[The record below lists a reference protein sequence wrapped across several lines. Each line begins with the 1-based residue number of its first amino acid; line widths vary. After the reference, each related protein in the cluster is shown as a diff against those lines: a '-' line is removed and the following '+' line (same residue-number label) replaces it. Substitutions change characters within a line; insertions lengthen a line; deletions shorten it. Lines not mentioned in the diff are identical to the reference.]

1 LINQSS
7 PCYRHRRDFRV
18 RRDPAV
24 GAQERFATASVR
36 VSNQV
41 IRGSFS
47 QGAKDRIDDCPKHE
61 KKSELSQPS
70 HTNSSM
76 KDDDEKAPIRLAGF
90 IGTFATTKRHALPA
104 RSCRSILVK
113 QIRQSDRQ
121 ELGRMTSNE
130 VVQRTLNDF
139 FGIMVSHAASLDDS
153 KATRSGLCR
162 PIVRRRSSM
171 LAPGALTRRSGNG

>member
-7 PCYRHRRDFRV
+7 TCYRDRRDLRV
-18 RRDPAV
+18 WPDPAI

-41 IRGSFS
+41 IRGLFS

-76 KDDDEKAPIRLAGF
+76 QEDDKGADPPRRIYWNIRDYQKARVAREELPI
-90 IGTFATTKRHALPA
+90 
-104 RSCRSILVK
+104 
-113 QIRQSDRQ
+113 
-121 ELGRMTSNE
+121 N
-130 VVQRTLNDF
+130 
-139 FGIMVSHAASLDDS
+139 FGQANP
-153 KATRSGLCR
+153 TE
-162 PIVRRRSSM
+162 
-171 LAPGALTRRSGNG
+171 